1 MPLLVLFG
9 SIALS
14 NPVQAQDLTDK
25 VTLSNVE
32 IRNSGTGVADET
44 FWHSKGQKEVRALY
58 YGEYS
63 FSNLS
68 AGEIKNGD
76 YFTVKAPDG
85 LDLVDATFELKDS
98 VSGEVLGQVIA
109 DSATKT
115 ITFTFNEKVEGKQNI
130 RGTFNATS
138 MLKTTGEVNKV
149 TYRLPGDKEQT
160 ITKMCQLKAKLVIRV
175 DGQILIRI
183 T

>member
-115 ITFTFNEKVEGKQNI
+115 ITFTLEK
-130 RGTFNATS
+130 
-138 MLKTTGEVNKV
+138 
-149 TYRLPGDKEQT
+149 
-160 ITKMCQLKAKLVIRV
+160 
-175 DGQILIRI
+175 
-183 T
+183 

>member
-1 MPLLVLFG
+1 MLR
-9 SIALS
+9 
-14 NPVQAQDLTDK
+14 DK
-25 VTLSNVE
+25 
-32 IRNSGTGVADET
+32 R
-44 FWHSKGQKEVRALY
+44 VRALY

-115 ITFTFNEKVEGKQNI
+115 ITFTFNEKLKVSKILEGHL
-130 RGTFNATS
+130 
-138 MLKTTGEVNKV
+138 MLLQ
-149 TYRLPGDKEQT
+149 Y
-160 ITKMCQLKAKLVIRV
+160 
-175 DGQILIRI
+175 
-183 T
+183 